1 MNKAKYESLPPDLRK
16 VIDANSGIAL
26 SGQIGRIFADAE
38 TEVRA
43 RLPASSINNIS
54 KSEIESWKPEVQQV
68 TDGWVSEASARGADG
83 KGLLEA
89 AKTLIKKYSR

>member
-1 MNKAKYESLPPDLRK
+1 M
-16 VIDANSGIAL
+16 IDANSGIAL

-54 KSEIESWKPEVQQV
+54 KSEIESWRPEVQQV
-68 TDGWVSEASARGADG
+68 TDGWVSEASAKGADG
-83 KGLLEA
+83 KGLLDA

>member
-1 MNKAKYESLPPDLRK
+1 

-43 RLPASSINNIS
+43 PAR
-54 KSEIESWKPEVQQV
+54 EQHQ
-68 TDGWVSEASARGADG
+68 
-83 KGLLEA
+83 
-89 AKTLIKKYSR
+89 